1 MFLLIE
7 NGKIIAEE
15 ECLGNACEHQ
25 MVLNEC
31 GQNVIVMDE
40 DDFWEQQAEI
50 AEMADAHQNGVKL
63 W

>member
-7 NGKIIAEE
+7 KGKVIAEE
-15 ECLGNACEHQ
+15 ECFGNACEHQ

-40 DDFWEQQAEI
+40 DDFWDQQAAI
-50 AEMADAHQNGVKL
+50 AEMKEAHEHGTKI

>member
-7 NGKIIAEE
+7 KGKIIAEE

-31 GQNVIVMDE
+31 GRNVIVLDE
-40 DDFWEQQAEI
+40 DEFWEQQAMI
-50 AEMADAHQNGVKL
+50 AEMADAIRTE
-63 W
+63 